1 MNRGGLL
8 RTTAG
13 AAATVVLLGGGW
25 TAAGAAT
32 PDPRPAPSAVAAVPV
47 PSHTF
52 SVPDVPTSDAIAAAA
67 VTTDS
72 GCGTPSSTPVK
83 DDTPIVVR
91 IPPAKAFTV
100 GKISQALWRTPPVT
114 DPAWR
119 LEFYGFMW
127 LPSLAQRAANDGQK
141 KALAVLVDQMV
152 QFHRLNP
159 DPRSNARGWDEGA
172 AMRRLLAEICLYNLT
187 GSKRLF
193 SGMKA
198 DANVQLGSRYYGPP
212 YQPVHNHGLMANL
225 ALLRAGTLM
234 DNETWRTVA
243 ARRMRSESVLAFSN
257 QGTSYEQSSQY
268 QRVNVSLWN
277 QAARALRQLKPGDPA
292 AATISQVTAKGSR
305 IFAWLT
311 EPDRKIVLIGDS
323 DEMTGE
329 TRSAWTARV
338 LRDNQ
343 AGLGVGRWS
352 WSDPRT
358 TYYTVRYGPKIQA
371 HGQQDRGG
379 VTWSALGARVLVGP
393 GRYTYDRSS
402 SYYGYAKGV
411 ASHNVAYPTK
421 GRLVN
426 SRTVTVT
433 RLSATS
439 TRHGWQMKDSL
450 FGPAHARSV
459 LVDHPARRL
468 TVTDVFS
475 GTTTFMQ
482 KWHLDAS
489 WQLSAVT
496 NRGRTARFSRP
507 DGRRLVVTTGGAISL
522 KKGSTR
528 PVAGWYFPS
537 RNRRIQNY
545 EITVSA
551 RGTTTTTFTIS

>member
-1 MNRGGLL
+1 VGVRGLV
-8 RTTAG
+8 RAAVG
-13 AAATVVLLGGGW
+13 AAVAVSVAGSGW
-25 TAAGAAT
+25 APALAAS
-32 PDPRPAPSAVAAVPV
+32 PDPSPSPSAVAVPALPPHTFAVP
-47 PSHTF
+47 
-52 SVPDVPTSDAIAAAA
+52 DQETSDAIAAAA

-72 GCGTPSSTPVK
+72 GCGAASTTPVK
-83 DDTPIVVR
+83 DGARIVVR
-91 IPPAKAFTV
+91 IKPAKAFTV
-100 GKISQALWRTPPVT
+100 GKISASSWRKPPVA

-127 LPSLAQRAANDGQK
+127 LPSLAQRAADDGQK

-152 QFHRLNP
+152 QFHRQNP
-159 DPRSNARGWDEGA
+159 DPRRNERGWDEGA
-172 AMRRLLAEICLYNLT
+172 AMRRLLAENCLFSLT
-187 GSKRLF
+187 HSKRLL

-198 DANVQLGSRYYGPP
+198 DANVQLGARYYGPP

-225 ALLRAGTLM
+225 ALLKAGTLVG
-234 DNETWRTVA
+234 NSSWKAVA
-243 ARRMRSESVLAFSN
+243 ARRMRAESVKAFSK

-292 AATISQVTAKGSR
+292 AATITQVTAKGMR

-323 DEMTGE
+323 DEGAGA
-329 TRSAWTARV
+329 TRSKATERI

-358 TYYTVRYGPKIQA
+358 TYYTVRYGPAIHA

-379 VTWSALGARVLVGP
+379 VTWSALGTRVLVGP
-393 GRYTYDRSS
+393 GRYTYHAASG
-402 SYYGYAKGV
+402 YYGYAKGP

-421 GRLVN
+421 GRLTN
-426 SRTVTVT
+426 KRTVTVT
-433 RLSATS
+433 RVSATS
-439 TRHGWQMKDSL
+439 TRHGWQLKDGL

-459 LVDHPARRL
+459 LVDAKKHRL
-468 TVTDVFS
+468 TVTDVFPR
-475 GTTTFMQ
+475 TTSFVQ
-482 KWHLDAS
+482 KWHLDVS
-489 WQLSAVT
+489 WRLSSVS
-496 NRGRTARFSRP
+496 NRGRTAVFTRS
-507 DGRRLVVTTGGAISL
+507 GGHRLVLTTGGTITVRR
-522 KKGSTR
+522 GSTR

-537 RNRRIQNY
+537 FGHRASND